1 MGELSGH
8 SLFSLLAQ
16 TGRSFSGDK
25 AASVDAQVLSLE
37 GAGEP
42 GCQSGA
48 FSVGP
53 APKNWQ
59 TCDVPHSLAG
69 RGRRHWVVS
78 PPASR
83 LLEPHF

>member
-1 MGELSGH
+1 MGEGELSVH
-8 SLFSLLAQ
+8 SLFFVLAQ

-42 GCQSGA
+42 SCQSGA

-53 APKNWQ
+53 APKN
-59 TCDVPHSLAG
+59 L
-69 RGRRHWVVS
+69 RHVMC
-78 PPASR
+78 PTA
-83 LLEPHF
+83 LLVEEEDIG